1 MSSDIEIE
9 IKIKLTKEKFNEMK
23 KYFED
28 NGKFIKNVEQ
38 KDEYFTTKF
47 EDFTK
52 EKYPYKWLSI
62 RERGDK
68 KILNYKHFYPEK
80 EEIHT
85 YCDEYEVNIDNTD
98 KLNKIFQEL
107 NIYSFALIHK
117 YRCIYLYKNDKY
129 EVSLD
134 EVENLGFFIEIEVKK
149 IESSYEEERKLLDIE
164 AKNLNLN
171 LDDIDQRGYPYYFI
185 KN

>member
-23 KYFED
+23 RYFED

-38 KDEYFTTKF
+38 KDEYFINKF

-68 KILNYKHFYPEK
+68 KIL
-80 EEIHT
+80 
-85 YCDEYEVNIDNTD
+85 
-98 KLNKIFQEL
+98 
-107 NIYSFALIHK
+107 
-117 YRCIYLYKNDKY
+117 
-129 EVSLD
+129 
-134 EVENLGFFIEIEVKK
+134 
-149 IESSYEEERKLLDIE
+149 
-164 AKNLNLN
+164 
-171 LDDIDQRGYPYYFI
+171 
-185 KN
+185 

>member
-23 KYFED
+23 RYFED

-38 KDEYFTTKF
+38 KDEYF
-47 EDFTK
+47 
-52 EKYPYKWLSI
+52 I
-62 RERGDK
+62 NK

-80 EEIHT
+80 EEVHT

-117 YRCIYLYKNDKY
+117 FRSIYMYKNDKY

-134 EVENLGFFIEIEVKK
+134 EVENLGYFIEIEVKK
-149 IESSYEEERKLLDIE
+149 IESSYEEERKLLDLE
-164 AKNLNLN
+164 AENINLN
-171 LDDIDQRGYPYYFI
+171 LDDIDQRGYPFHFI